1 MKLMKEV
8 YIVRNLFVPMLKEN
22 LNAENLNF
30 SIHLLNYKLIGIN
43 FSDNPIDHES
53 HEYEVI
59 FLTYKR

>member
-8 YIVRNLFVPMLKEN
+8 YIVWNLFVPMLKEN

-43 FSDNPIDHES
+43 FPDNPIDHES